1 MKACKL
7 ALATLV
13 FVTSVYLPKA
23 EAISLSKTE
32 VNQSE
37 STSLVSANNNQP
49 TTKQPTLIALN
60 DTYWGPNRDFEIQ
73 MPGSIIDN
81 QARKLMSW
89 SDTSQTAYIIL
100 HRDMPV
106 EAAYLSAEQIREV
119 LETSIRG
126 EMASTGKIVRST
138 NLEIDEYPGLEL
150 LVQNTDGTT
159 GQYRGFIVKGRMYFM
174 AAVTEGEL
182 TTEAVNFFD
191 SFGVY
196 PERVR

>member
-1 MKACKL
+1 MKAWKF
-7 ALATLV
+7 ALTTLV
-13 FVTSVYLPKA
+13 LVTSVFLRKA

-37 STSLVSANNNQP
+37 STSLVSANNQQTTRQP
-49 TTKQPTLIALN
+49 SLIALN

-81 QARKLMSW
+81 QASKLMSW

-126 EMASTGKIVRST
+126 EMTSTGKIVRST

-150 LVQNTDGTT
+150 LVQHTDGTT
-159 GQYRGFIVKGRMYFM
+159 GQYRGFIVKGRIYFM

-196 PERVR
+196 PEPVR

>member
-13 FVTSVYLPKA
+13 LVTSVCLPKA
-23 EAISLSKTE
+23 QAISLSKIE

-37 STSLVSANNNQP
+37 STSSVSANNNQA

-89 SDTSQTAYIIL
+89 SDTSQTAYIII

>member
-1 MKACKL
+1 MKAWKL
-7 ALATLV
+7 TLAILV
-13 FVTSVYLPKA
+13 LGTSVCLPKA
-23 EAISLSKTE
+23 QAISLSKTE

-37 STSLVSANNNQP
+37 STFLVSHNDNQL

-60 DTYWGPNRDFEIQ
+60 DTYWGPNRDFSIQ
-73 MPGSIIDN
+73 MPGSIQDN
-81 QARKLMSW
+81 QLRKLTSW
-89 SDTSQTAYIIL
+89 SDTTQTAYVIIHKDL
-100 HRDMPV
+100 PV
-106 EAAYLSAEQIREV
+106 EAPYLSAGQIREV
-119 LETSIRG
+119 LQTSMRE
-126 EMASTGKIVRST
+126 EMTSTGQIVKST

-150 LVQNTDGTT
+150 LVQHTDGTT

-174 AAVTEGEL
+174 AAVTQGEL

>member
-7 ALATLV
+7 ALTTLV
-13 FVTSVYLPKA
+13 LVTSVCLPKA
-23 EAISLSKTE
+23 QAISLSKTE

-37 STSLVSANNNQP
+37 STPLVLANNSQA
-49 TTKQPTLIALN
+49 TTKQPTVIALN

-89 SDTSQTAYIIL
+89 SDTSQTAYIII

-191 SFGVY
+191 SFAVY